1 VHSGLHDAL
10 PKKIVVDIYHDGA
23 GVGDNAMA
31 ILKSHGKDETNTS
44 VFEYSVWAN
53 PGEKLTFVPRDSR
66 YIFLDQMF
74 AVEYAFWLTWLLLQE
89 KGSREEKSHICS
101 DPITYLQIYPKLTG
115 HSL

>member
-1 VHSGLHDAL
+1 MHSGLHDAL
-10 PKKIVVDIYHDGA
+10 PEKIVVDIYHEGA

-74 AVEYAFWLTWLLLQE
+74 AVEFVFWLHGFCCEKRDQE
-89 KGSREEKSHICS
+89 RKNHIFVVL
-101 DPITYLQIYPKLTG
+101 YHLMLTV
-115 HSL
+115 LIMCELF